1 MTDLLKEFEECAGE
15 IIETEL
21 GRKAILIDP
30 DGKKYTKS
38 ALDPLENLKCAIF
51 QESHKVDERTGVE
64 HVTDMPVAVFRLAS
78 LARIPKAGETWLV
91 RVPKTVFGD
100 VGDESDL
107 KSYTLSGPP
116 IPAKTI
122 GFINLR
128 LRKTS
133 QI

>member
-15 IIETEL
+15 IIEQDL

-38 ALDPLENLKCAIF
+38 ALDPLEDLKCTIF
-51 QESHKVDERTGVE
+51 QESHKIDVRTGFENLV
-64 HVTDMPVAVFRLAS
+64 DMPVAVFRLAS
-78 LARIPKAGETWLV
+78 LARIPKAGETWFV
-91 RVPKTVFGD
+91 RVPKAVFGD
-100 VGDESDL
+100 ESEMI
-107 KSYTLSGPP
+107 SYTLSGPP

-133 QI
+133 QV